1 MEEVVDKTE
10 RYRQIIQSYLTRFAS
25 IPNLE
30 EGIQDRL
37 LFDLQND
44 SYAVIAE
51 GWDGEERV
59 HFVVAHLEIIN
70 GKIWIQADN
79 TDVVNPILC
88 LVSVL
93 RLCARLPNTQPFNA
107 RFIFPA
113 QLISNHDF

>member
-1 MEEVVDKTE
+1 MEEVMDKTA
-10 RYRQIIQSYLTRFAS
+10 RYRQMIQSYLTRFAS

-30 EGIQDRL
+30 EGIQDRT
-37 LFDLQND
+37 LFDPQND

-79 TDVVNPILC
+79 TDVAIARELEAVGVPKSDIVLGFRAP
-88 LVSVL
+88 SV
-93 RLCARLPNTQPFNA
+93 RPFTEYA
-107 RFIFPA
+107 A
-113 QLISNHDF
+113 A